1 MNGIPEQSSQERL
14 LADEIHCEWRIRMR
28 SRVTNLS
35 LSLEVGGGG
44 GRGRGLR
51 NRQRNLSLAQLL
63 VRDWRGWGFVA
74 VSDVQSEI

>member
-1 MNGIPEQSSQERL
+1 
-14 LADEIHCEWRIRMR
+14 MR

-35 LSLEVGGGG
+35 FSLKVGRGG

-51 NRQRNLSLAQLL
+51 NRQQNTQLL

-74 VSDVQSEI
+74 MSDVQSKIRAE